1 MVRTSFQRRQDNLMK
16 NKEEKKQ
23 MNKEGLIRTQRN
35 KIQELEDQL
44 EDFEKIQES
53 SEAHLEKLNKLY
65 NMGLIDSDEEPIN
78 KNEDNDI

>member
-16 NKEEKKQ
+16 NEEEKEQ

-35 KIQELEDQL
+35 KIQELEDRL

-53 SEAHLEKLNKLY
+53 SEAHLEKLSKLY
-65 NMGLIDSDEEPIN
+65 NMGLIDSDGEPIN
-78 KNEDNDI
+78 KNEDDDI